1 VRIGLP
7 KEIKNHEYR
16 VAVTPAG
23 ARQLVQAGHTVWVQS
38 EAGTRI
44 GYPDKAYVAAGAEVV
59 ATAQSVYEADLIV
72 KVKEPQ
78 LEEIPLLHEDQIL
91 FSYLH
96 LAAEPE
102 LAQALINRRISGLA
116 FETVTDRLG
125 GLPLLTPM
133 SALAGRIAVQAGAQA
148 LSMAGG
154 GRGVLLSGV
163 PGVAPGHVVIIGG
176 GTVGIN
182 AAHVAAGM
190 GADVVLLDRNPQKLA
205 YIDQV
210 FQGRVK
216 TILSTMESI
225 AEWAPGAD
233 LLIGAVLVPGARA
246 PRLLTRAHLAA
257 MPDGAAFVD
266 VSIDQGG
273 IAETSRPTTH
283 ERPTYIEEGVVH
295 YCVTNMPAACART
308 ATQALAPLVLPHAQA
323 LANKGLAAL
332 ADDPCLLAGL
342 NVWHGSVTHAAVAN
356 ALNLAVLEIPEV
368 IRGVL
373 KT

>member
-1 VRIGLP
+1 MRIGLP

-23 ARQLVQAGHTVWVQS
+23 ARQLVQAGHTVRVQS

-102 LAQALINRRISGLA
+102 LAQALINRRISALA
-116 FETVTDRLG
+116 FETVMDRLG

-176 GTVGIN
+176 GTVGMN

-308 ATQALAPLVLPHAQA
+308 ATQALAPLVLPHVQA
-323 LANKGLAAL
+323 LASKGLAAL

-342 NVWHGSVTHAAVAN
+342 NVWRGSITHAAVAN
-356 ALNLAVLEIPEV
+356 ALNIAVLEISEV